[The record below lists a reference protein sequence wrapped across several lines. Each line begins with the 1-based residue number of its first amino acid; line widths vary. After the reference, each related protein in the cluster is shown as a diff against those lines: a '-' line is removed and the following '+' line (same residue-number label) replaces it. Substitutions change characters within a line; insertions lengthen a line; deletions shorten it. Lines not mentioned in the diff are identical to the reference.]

1 MAALPAAPEFRWLK
15 EVSIMA
21 KIIFDANGWQS
32 VKDFETG
39 ETIENYS
46 DERVRDWK
54 KLMATL
60 PYPGDTS
67 IESIDW
73 VFRSARTMHNYYDPE
88 FLFISIA
95 TPKLM
100 KTNELM
106 TPADID
112 AMNRQVFDGIESFIA
127 DTEYEPIV
135 VGMSDMIQ
143 IKEIIP
149 HKGLAPRL
157 CFASNYFPYVGIFSP
172 TEEEHRIVDTM
183 KHVTIHTKEE
193 LRRYFPAMSDKYA
206 NLMPDLL
213 LMLEEGYSFTNEG
226 NRGFTLKM
234 LPKLTREFPVYTTLA
249 EKPTHIQNIRATADR
264 ALDAGK
270 RVALIMMES
279 TGFEDFRLPYTKVDN
294 SHGWFIY
301 DHGITQYL
309 ATVRG
314 KPFYENPFPLIPET
328 RKVKHHVNKH
338 PYSLGFLASL
348 PHDGIGCRPDKRTAA
363 VGSRSG
369 ITHHAVGADLAFEC
383 HSREL
388 SPSGTLAFIND
399 PK

>member
-1 MAALPAAPEFRWLK
+1 MKECPA
-15 EVSIMA
+15 MA

-39 ETIENYS
+39 ETIENCA
-46 DERVRDWK
+46 DKHVQDWK
-54 KLMATL
+54 KLMASL

-67 IESIDW
+67 LESIDW
-73 VFRSARTMHNYYDPE
+73 VFRSARAMHSYYDPE

-106 TPADID
+106 TQADID
-112 AMNRQVFDGIESFIA
+112 AMNRQVFDGIDSFIG
-127 DTEYEPIV
+127 DTGYEPIV
-135 VGMSDMIQ
+135 VGMGDMIK

-149 HKGLAPRL
+149 HQGLAPRL
-157 CFASNYFPYVGIFSP
+157 CFTSNYFPYAGIFDP
-172 TEEEHRIVDTM
+172 TDEERRIVENM
-183 KHVTIHTKEE
+183 KHITVHTKEE
-193 LRRYFPAMSDKYA
+193 LRHDFPAMSEDYA
-206 NLMPDLL
+206 SWMPNLL
-213 LMLEEGYSFTNEG
+213 LMMEEGYTFTNEG
-226 NRGFTLKM
+226 NRGFTIKM
-234 LPKLTREFPVYTTLA
+234 LPKLTREFPVYTTLE
-249 EKPTHIQNIRATADR
+249 EKPTHILNIRVTADH

-294 SHGWFIY
+294 THEWFIY
-301 DHGITQYL
+301 DHGNTQYL
-309 ATVRG
+309 AAVRG
-314 KPFYENPFPLIPET
+314 KPFYENPYPLIPET
-328 RKVKHHVNKH
+328 RRIMHHLKRR
-338 PYSLGFLASL
+338 PYSLGFLADL

-369 ITHHAVGADLAFEC
+369 ITHHAVMPDLAFEC

-388 SPSGTLAFIND
+388 SPSGTLVFINN